1 MNNTAAQLV
10 KQLGD
15 KREITIMS
23 DVVRG
28 LDFEYNQLKQENEG
42 LVRLLT
48 NKIMLDYDYDSVL
61 KKQLSEERLSYIALS
76 ESKHILENILTEF
89 ENWLEEKTN
98 YWKQQEEIW
107 VKEGFIKFG
116 GEANNKII
124 FKSCLDKLQ
133 ELKGNN

>member
-1 MNNTAAQLV
+1 MKNTAAQLV

-15 KREITIMS
+15 KSEITIMS

-89 ENWLEEKTN
+89 ENWLEEKIN
-98 YWKQQEEIW
+98 SPKLSLIEI
-107 VKEGFIKFG
+107 IT
-116 GEANNKII
+116 
-124 FKSCLDKLQ
+124 FKRCLDKLQ
-133 ELKGNN
+133 ELKRDNNEKV

>member
-89 ENWLEEKTN
+89 ENWLEEKIN
-98 YWKQQEEIW
+98 SPKLSLIEI
-107 VKEGFIKFG
+107 IT
-116 GEANNKII
+116 
-124 FKSCLDKLQ
+124 FKRCLEKLQ
-133 ELKGNN
+133 EIERGR

>member
-15 KREITIMS
+15 KSEITIMS
-23 DVVRG
+23 DVVYG
-28 LDFEYNQLKQENEG
+28 LDFEYNQLQQENEG
-42 LVRLLT
+42 LKEVLRGTTHCFDEEEHQRL
-48 NKIMLDYDYDSVL
+48 N
-61 KKQLSEERLSYIALS
+61 
-76 ESKHILENILTEF
+76 NILTEF
-89 ENWLEEKTN
+89 EKWLEEKTN

-133 ELKGNN
+133 ELKRDNNEKV

>member
-89 ENWLEEKTN
+89 ENWLESQIKRCEKETN
-98 YWKQQEEIW
+98 PKQFTEHDIEITTNTMCR
-107 VKEGFIKFG
+107 F
-116 GEANNKII
+116 
-124 FKSCLDKLQ
+124 Q
-133 ELKGNN
+133 